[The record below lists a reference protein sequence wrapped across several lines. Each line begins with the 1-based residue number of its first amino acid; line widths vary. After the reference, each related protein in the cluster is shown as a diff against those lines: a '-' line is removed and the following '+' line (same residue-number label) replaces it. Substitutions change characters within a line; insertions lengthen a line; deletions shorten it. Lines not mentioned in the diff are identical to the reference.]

1 MSPCLFLPLSSPL
14 LRVPLLP
21 PLPLPHFCADCSF
34 ASSSPWVPVVIEKS
48 PASETAFHKS
58 RQSRQDAPAG
68 KIQQQKDGPAAG
80 GWPYPGGLGARS
92 ARVFVCVCLAPAPRE
107 HAKPPGGSL
116 RAPAPLPGG
125 FDASPCLCKYCQQPG
140 SAWKMMQCLG
150 KWERASSS
158 RLLAGM
164 PSLVSAECHAFAIGC
179 TEGFFCAA

>member
-34 ASSSPWVPVVIEKS
+34 ASSSPWVPVVIEKAPRQKPLS
-48 PASETAFHKS
+48 INHGRAGRMLRLEKS
-58 RQSRQDAPAG
+58 SSRRMARLLGAGLTPAG
-68 KIQQQKDGPAAG
+68 WAHA
-80 GWPYPGGLGARS
+80 
-92 ARVFVCVCLAPAPRE
+92 ARVSVCVCARLAPAPRG

-150 KWERASSS
+150 KWQRASSS

-164 PSLVSAECHAFAIGC
+164 PSLVSAESVMPLQ
-179 TEGFFCAA
+179 